1 MRRILLAAIAAS
13 SLAACASA
21 PTETVAPPPTSGA
34 SAGVWAYAYD
44 AGPGIATAVLTGA
57 DNQPLVRLACQSP
70 NGNLVVTDWTFSR
83 VRQGDAPTT
92 FAVGTQSKQL
102 TARIAGDGA
111 GRQALVITLPS
122 RDPFWNAL
130 SPSAAVT
137 TTAQGYTH
145 NWAPE
150 SASRINDVLNS
161 CRSIGS

>member
-1 MRRILLAAIAAS
+1 MRQFLLAAVAAIG
-13 SLAACASA
+13 LAACASSHK
-21 PTETVAPPPTSGA
+21 EVVAPPPTSA
-34 SAGVWAYAYD
+34 SSAGVWAYAYD

-70 NGNLVVTDWTFSR
+70 NGNLVITDWVFSR
-83 VRQGDAPTT
+83 VRQGDAPAT
-92 FAVGTQSKQL
+92 FSVGAQSKQI

-122 RDPFWNAL
+122 RDPMWNAL
-130 SPSAAVT
+130 SPSAPVT
-137 TTAQGYTH
+137 TTALGFTH

>member
-1 MRRILLAAIAAS
+1 MRRFLLAAVAALG
-13 SLAACASA
+13 LAACAGA
-21 PTETVAPPPTSGA
+21 PKETVAAPPTSA
-34 SAGVWAYAYD
+34 SSAGVWAYSFD
-44 AGPGIATAVLTGA
+44 AGPGIATAILTGA
-57 DNQPLVRLACQSP
+57 DNQPLVKLSCQSP

-92 FAVGTQSKQL
+92 FSVGAQIKQM

-111 GRQALVITLPS
+111 GRQALTISLPS
-122 RDPFWNAL
+122 RDPMWNAL
-130 SPSAAVT
+130 TPSAPVK
-137 TTAQGYTH
+137 TTALGFTH

>member
-1 MRRILLAAIAAS
+1 MRRFLLAAAAALG
-13 SLAACASA
+13 LAACAGQ
-21 PTETVAPPPTSGA
+21 PRETVAPPASSAT

-57 DNQPLVRLACQSP
+57 DNLPVVRLACQSP

-83 VRQGDAPTT
+83 VRQGDAATT
-92 FAVGTQSKQL
+92 FTVGAQSKQI

-111 GRQALVITLPS
+111 GRQALVMTLPS
-122 RDPFWNAL
+122 RDPMWNAL
-130 SPSAAVT
+130 SPSAPVT
-137 TTAQGYTH
+137 TTAQGFTH

-161 CRSIGS
+161 CRSLGS